1 MGTVTRIKP
10 LKRLAMKDAATTDTE
25 QQFTQFEVLSQSS
38 SSVHSLLPQLRMED
52 MNNPYIFAVSS
63 VALDDLNMTL

>member
-25 QQFTQFEVLSQSS
+25 QQFIQFEVLPQSS